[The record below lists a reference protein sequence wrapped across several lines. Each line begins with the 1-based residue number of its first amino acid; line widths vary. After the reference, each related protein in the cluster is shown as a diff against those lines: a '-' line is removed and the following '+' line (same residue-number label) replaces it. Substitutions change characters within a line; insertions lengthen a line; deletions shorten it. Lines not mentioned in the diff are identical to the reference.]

1 MSIFKY
7 WFATY
12 LRKRKGLHTKLS
24 FNPQLNACHIKK
36 ALQLNPRLNACSIK
50 KALQLNPLIIQNIK
64 GQGLIEYLIIVGIMA
79 VASLGVVRLLNK
91 TVNSNF
97 TNIIYSLQGKR
108 KKAKMEAPTESLYK
122 KKDFNTFMNG
132 AASTEK

>member
-1 MSIFKY
+1 MSVFKY
-7 WFATY
+7 WFLTY
-12 LRKRKGLHTKLS
+12 SRKRKGLHTKLK
-24 FNPQLNACHIKK
+24 FNSQLNSLHLKK
-36 ALQLNPRLNACSIK
+36 KLLSNS
-50 KALQLNPLIIQNIK
+50 LIITSPK

-79 VASLGVVRLLNK
+79 VASLGAIRLLNK

-108 KKAKMEAPTESLYK
+108 KKAKMEAPKEGLYK

>member
-1 MSIFKY
+1 MSIIKH
-7 WFATY
+7 WFVTY

-24 FNPQLNACHIKK
+24 FNPKLNAHRIQK
-36 ALQLNPRLNACSIK
+36 PFSIK
-50 KALQLNPLIIQNIK
+50 PLLIQSQR

-79 VASLGVVRLLNK
+79 VASLGAIRLLNK

-108 KKAKMEAPTESLYK
+108 KKARMEAPTESIYK

-132 AASTEK
+132 AASKEK

>member
-7 WFATY
+7 WATTWF
-12 LRKRKGLHTKLS
+12 RKSKGLHTKLS
-24 FNPQLNACHIKK
+24 FNPHLNACHIRRTT
-36 ALQLNPRLNACSIK
+36 QLTPMVVR
-50 KALQLNPLIIQNIK
+50 NIK

-79 VASLGVVRLLNK
+79 VASLGAIRLLNK

-108 KKAKMEAPTESLYK
+108 KKAKMEAPKESLYK

>member
-7 WFATY
+7 WLVTY
-12 LRKRKGLHTKLS
+12 LRKRKGLHIKLS
-24 FNPQLNACHIKK
+24 FNPQLNARHIKRT
-36 ALQLNPRLNACSIK
+36 LQPR
-50 KALQLNPLIIQNIK
+50 PLAIQNIK

-79 VASLGVVRLLNK
+79 VASLGAIRLLNK

-108 KKAKMEAPTESLYK
+108 KKAKMEAPKESLYK